1 MAPRTTTAT
10 RASARNWGAGRPNSG
25 RVREVSA
32 SCQQEGCQDKRPES
46 QANEDELGGCEA
58 PESQLDPEEV
68 GPPQQ
73 SQDRQA
79 GEASWLRRTGS
90 SRHCSMGTV

>member
-1 MAPRTTTAT
+1 MSPDGP
-10 RASARNWGAGRPNSG
+10 ASG
-25 RVREVSA
+25 EVVG
-32 SCQQEGCQDKRPES
+32 SCPQEDRQDKGPEG